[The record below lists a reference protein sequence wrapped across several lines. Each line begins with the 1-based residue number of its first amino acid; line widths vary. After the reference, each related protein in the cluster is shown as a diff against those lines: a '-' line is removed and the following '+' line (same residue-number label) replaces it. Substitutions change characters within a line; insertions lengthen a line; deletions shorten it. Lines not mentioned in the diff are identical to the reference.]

1 MLVNYKVSFVI
12 YEVTF
17 VNYEVSYI
25 NYEDTILNYK
35 VLQNLEHSFTKKT
48 SLLLVL

>member
-25 NYEDTILNYK
+25 NYEDTILNYE

-48 SLLLVL
+48 LFLLVL